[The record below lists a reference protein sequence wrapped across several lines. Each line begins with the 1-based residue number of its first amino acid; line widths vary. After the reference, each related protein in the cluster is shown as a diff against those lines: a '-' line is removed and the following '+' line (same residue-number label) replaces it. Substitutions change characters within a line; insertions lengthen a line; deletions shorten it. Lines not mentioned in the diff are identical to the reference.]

1 MSQKTF
7 THRFWMAI
15 AVSFMF
21 SFLSGNYQ
29 PAQAEDERIV
39 IDMPVDRQVDHSE
52 LVAQAESLLGEA
64 ISRQFSQ
71 NPDLS
76 TLQVDVVGDRNGE
89 MIPILTVTVSRAQW
103 QANPQV
109 SAWSRY
115 YRASYALL
123 QRHEAAETVAVAP
136 ARAADGNTDIQDR
149 FWIDEAFDSG
159 RLTGA
164 AAQDYLSDLD

>member
-1 MSQKTF
+1 
-7 THRFWMAI
+7 
-15 AVSFMF
+15 MF

-29 PAQAEDERIV
+29 PAWAEDERIV
-39 IDMPVDRQVDHSE
+39 IDMPVYGQVDHSE
-52 LVAQAESLLGEA
+52 LVTQAESLLAEA
-64 ISRQFSQ
+64 INRQFSQ
-71 NPDLS
+71 DPALS
-76 TLQVDVVGDRNGE
+76 TLQVDVVSDRNGE

-109 SAWSRY
+109 SAWSQY

-123 QRHEAAETVAVAP
+123 QRHEAVETVAIAP
-136 ARAADGNTDIQDR
+136 VRSADGATDLEIQER

-164 AAQDYLSDLD
+164 TAQDYLSDLD

>member
-1 MSQKTF
+1 
-7 THRFWMAI
+7 
-15 AVSFMF
+15 MF

-39 IDMPVDRQVDHSE
+39 IDMPVNGQVDHSE
-52 LVAQAESLLGEA
+52 LVTQAESLLGEA

-71 NPDLS
+71 NPALS

-89 MIPILTVTVSRAQW
+89 VIPVLTVTVSRAQW
-103 QANPQV
+103 QTNPQV

-123 QRHEAAETVAVAP
+123 QRHEIAETVAAAP
-136 ARAADGNTDIQDR
+136 VGSVDGTTDVQDR
-149 FWIDEAFDSG
+149 FWIDEAFDTG
-159 RLTGA
+159 GLTGA
-164 AAQDYLSDLD
+164 DAQDYLSNLD

>member
-1 MSQKTF
+1 
-7 THRFWMAI
+7 MAI
-15 AVSFMF
+15 AVACMF
-21 SFLSGNYQ
+21 SFLSGSYQ
-29 PAQAEDERIV
+29 PARAEDERIV
-39 IDMPVDRQVDHSE
+39 IDMPVYGQVEHSE
-52 LVAQAESLLGEA
+52 LVAQAESLLGES

-71 NPDLS
+71 NPELS

-89 MIPILTVTVSRAQW
+89 MIPVLTVTVSRAQW

-123 QRHEAAETVAVAP
+123 QRHEAAETVAAAP
-136 ARAADGNTDIQDR
+136 VGSVDRTADIQDR
-149 FWIDEAFDSG
+149 FWIDEAFDTG

-164 AAQDYLSDLD
+164 AAQDYLSNLD